1 VVSEAS
7 TTEVTEVTGPLA
19 LELRG
24 VTKRFGDRTVLD
36 DVSLAV
42 PRGETTVLLGPSG
55 TGKST
60 LIRLAVGLD
69 RPDSGQVIALGED
82 VGTLSERDLLVL
94 RRRFG
99 MLFQEGALF
108 GSLSV
113 FDNIAFPLRQHIKP
127 TEASLRDRI
136 FELLAMVGLE
146 GLGDRLPAQL
156 SGGQKKRVALARA
169 IALEPEMV
177 FFDEPTS
184 GLDPQTSA
192 SIDALINDMQ
202 ARLAITFVV
211 ITHDVL
217 SAREIGAH
225 VGMLFEGKLRA
236 FGPCEEVFET
246 EDDLV
251 RRFLDR
257 EPPAPVDG
265 GFLSGPGSI
274 R

>member
-1 VVSEAS
+1 VSEAAA
-7 TTEVTEVTGPLA
+7 PDPKAA
-19 LELRG
+19 LELVA
-24 VTKRFGDRTVLD
+24 VTKRYGERAVLD
-36 DVSLAV
+36 DVSLGV

-60 LIRLAVGLD
+60 LLRLAVGLA
-69 RPDSGQVIALGED
+69 RPDSGTVYALGED
-82 VGTLSERDLLVL
+82 VDKLSGRGLLAL

-113 FDNIAFPLRQHIKP
+113 FDNIAFPLRQHVRP
-127 TEASLRDRI
+127 TAESLSARI
-136 FELLAMVGLE
+136 EELLAMVGLE
-146 GLGDRLPAQL
+146 GLGARLPAEL

-192 SIDALINDMQ
+192 AIDALINDMQ
-202 ARLAITFVV
+202 ARLGLTFVV

-217 SAREIGAH
+217 SAREIGH
-225 VGMLFEGKLRA
+225 HIGMLFDGKLRT
-236 FGPCEEVFET
+236 FGPRERVLGSDDEV
-246 EDDLV
+246 V

-257 EPPAPVDG
+257 QPP
-265 GFLSGPGSI
+265 